1 VWHDVAMLDLR
12 MVTLIRAAYIRRI
25 QEGRA
30 PMDEST
36 LEKYMKWMP
45 MPPTWLVEKALAER
59 MHLSENERMEQVANL
74 MVMKHLLPYP

>member
-1 VWHDVAMLDLR
+1 
-12 MVTLIRAAYIRRI
+12 
-25 QEGRA
+25 
-30 PMDEST
+30 MDEST
-36 LEKYMKWMP
+36 LEKYIKWMP